1 MEPASLESTQK
12 RTGSLENPEV
22 LENVPGHVIPI
33 LEQEFDDFD
42 TESTRFLEGRL
53 EGDDFVKFRLKQG
66 VYGQRQADVQMV
78 RVKLP
83 MGGVTA
89 DQLDAFAD
97 VIENYVPLRKGHVTT
112 RQNIQMH
119 HIPLPDAAK
128 LIRELGDAGLSSR
141 EGCGNTMRN
150 VTGDPRAGTLDGEL
164 FDITPY
170 AGAYVRYFVRHT
182 TTQAM
187 PRKVKTAFA
196 ATDEDNAITRIHD
209 MAFLPRVRD
218 GVRGVE
224 IRVGGG
230 TSIMPRLAPTLYEF
244 VELDNGDYLKVT
256 EACMRIFDR
265 QDWLRVN
272 RARARIKVLV
282 DKVGIDAFRELVEE
296 ELQGD
301 WVSERDFSLEQI
313 LFDHDEE
320 AAVLAARDAYAGPN
334 GDNREFAHFV
344 ESNVRPQRQPGFSTV
359 EVKVRRGDLTPDQ
372 LRGLAEIMRDYT
384 GGYART
390 TVHQNLVLRWVR
402 EGSFYEVWRRLGELE
417 LGDAGADEITDVV
430 SCPGT
435 DSCKLGITSSM
446 GLNEAV
452 QDRLVQMRID
462 DRLTRQIHVKMSGCP
477 NGCGQH
483 HIANIGFYGA
493 SIKVGEHTVPA
504 YIPHIGGAYE
514 GGDVRYGQRLKARLP
529 AKRVPEAVERWVRF
543 YESERADGEQ
553 LQRVRRSCR
562 PAGVRGAG
570 QGSDDADR
578 VQPREHELLRRLEPQ
593 SVRSRSS
600 EVRASAPSS
609 PAPTTVLTGTTTSLP
624 VAMTTTAADLETAS
638 AEVVLAYA
646 VEHSHHPR
654 LKLAVRSGRRSRTS
668 STCSPG

>member
-1 MEPASLESTQK
+1 MEPASLSTNTDAVETASGHAA
-12 RTGSLENPEV
+12 RNGSLENPEV

-33 LEQEFDDFD
+33 LEREFDDFD
-42 TESTRFLEGRL
+42 TESTRFLKGEL
-53 EGDDFVKFRLKQG
+53 EGDEFIKFRLKQG
-66 VYGQRQADVQMV
+66 VYGQRQPDVQMV

-83 MGGVTA
+83 FGGVTPE
-89 DQLDAFAD
+89 QLDAFAD
-97 VIENYVPLRKGHVTT
+97 VIEKYVPLRKGHITT

-119 HIPLPDAAK
+119 HVPLPDAAK

-150 VTGDPRAGTLDGEL
+150 VTADPRAGTLEGER

-170 AGAYVRYFVRHT
+170 AGAYVRYFVRHP

-209 MAFLPRVRD
+209 VSFIPKVNDR

-224 IRVGGG
+224 MRVGGG

-244 VELDNGDYLKVT
+244 VELDSGEYLKVT

-265 QDWLRVN
+265 QEWLRAN

-282 DKVGIDAFRELVEE
+282 DKIGIDAFRELVEE
-296 ELQGD
+296 ELTGD
-301 WVSERDFSLEQI
+301 WVNDRNYSLDRI
-313 LFDHDEE
+313 LFEYDEE
-320 AAVLAARDAYAGPN
+320 TDAPAKPQSFATPN
-334 GDNREFAHFV
+334 GDNREFTRFLQT
-344 ESNVRPQRQPGFSTV
+344 NVQRQRQRGFCTI
-359 EVKVRRGDLTPDQ
+359 EVKVPRGDLTPDQ
-372 LRGLAEIMRDYT
+372 LRGLGDIMRRYT
-384 GGYART
+384 GGFART
-390 TVHQNLVLRWVR
+390 SVHQNVILRWVR
-402 EGSFYEVWRRLGELE
+402 DDSGYDVWRALGELG
-417 LGDAGADEITDVV
+417 LNDPGADEITDVV

-452 QDRLVQMRID
+452 QERLVEMNID
-462 DRLTRQIHVKMSGCP
+462 DGLTRRIHVKMSGCP

-493 SIKVGEHTVPA
+493 SIKVADNTIPA

-543 YESERADGEQ
+543 YESERTDGEEFNAF
-553 LQRVRRSCR
+553 V
-562 PAGVRGAG
+562 
-570 QGSDDADR
+570 DR
-578 VQPREHELLRRLEPQ
+578 VGPAEFEAKVKDLTMPIEFSLENMNYFIDWTKNSPF
-593 SVRSRSS
+593 
-600 EVRASAPSS
+600 EVIR
-609 PAPTTVLTGTTTSLP
+609 G
-624 VAMTTTAADLETAS
+624 EG
-638 AEVVLAYA
+638 ECA
-646 VEHSHHPR
+646 V
-654 LKLAVRSGRRSRTS
+654 
-668 STCSPG
+668 